1 MSWMQVMHA
10 RSRESGK
17 SDDPQAQV
25 VEDSMESWWTPEL
38 LSVEVLRNA
47 IDCGEFVACY
57 QPQFDLDGGHLRGV
71 EALAR
76 WARPGFGM
84 IPPAAFLG
92 ALREHD
98 LLSELTIVMIWHAAA
113 AVRRWEEGGLALPI
127 SINAE
132 WRCLETGRLHV
143 ALRSACQHFGIS
155 MRSLHIEVSEQTAVN
170 DLAVARD
177 AIRAL
182 RAEGVRIALD
192 DFGTGATSLQLLRHI
207 ECDLIKLD
215 QSLVKNIGRDP
226 RAASLL
232 GSVIGMV
239 RAMGLKAIAEGVE
252 NFDDLEC
259 LIRLGCHQAQG
270 FLLGAPMPEASL
282 VHQFLKRRAP
292 ARWTPEM

>member
-1 MSWMQVMHA
+1 MSWTQEVHA

-17 SDDPQAQV
+17 SDDSQTQV
-25 VEDSMESWWTPEL
+25 AEDTMESWWTPGSL
-38 LSVEVLRNA
+38 QAEVLRNA

-155 MRSLHIEVSEQTAVN
+155 MRSLHVEVSEQTAVN
-170 DLAVARD
+170 DLAAARD

-182 RAEGVRIALD
+182 RAEGVCIALD
-192 DFGTGATSLQLLRHI
+192 DFGTGTTSLQLLRHI
-207 ECDLIKLD
+207 ECDSIKLD

-270 FLLGAPMPEASL
+270 FLLGAPMPEARL
-282 VHQFLKRRAP
+282 AHQFFKRQASV
-292 ARWTPEM
+292 RWKPEM